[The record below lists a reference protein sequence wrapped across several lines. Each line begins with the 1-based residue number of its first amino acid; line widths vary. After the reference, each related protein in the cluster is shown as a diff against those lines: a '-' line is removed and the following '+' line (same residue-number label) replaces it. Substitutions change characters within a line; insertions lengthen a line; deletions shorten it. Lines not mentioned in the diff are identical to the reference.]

1 VRAVIAAVKNEFAD
15 FLVGVEGGW
24 TMAYMAGQLAFLA
37 VVAALIGGLVWA
49 VLVMRRP
56 RPPIEDDDDVDN
68 R

>member
-1 VRAVIAAVKNEFAD
+1 
-15 FLVGVEGGW
+15 
-24 TMAYMAGQLAFLA
+24 MAYMAGQLVFLA

-56 RPPIEDDDDVDN
+56 RPPIVDDDDVDN